1 MQKKNSI
8 SILIS
13 YDQCMIAEGFQ
24 AVLTNHKQFHVYG
37 LRKNKSD
44 LTDFISSNQTDLLIV
59 EIADISKNS
68 IHYINKIHRS
78 LPKLKIIIISGIPP
92 HELLKQLVNI
102 TNGYLLRTCSSAK
115 LFLAIKEIFESGKY
129 ICSQLIP
136 ILFNN
141 DQPSNHNINLTVREK
156 EILSLLFTTKD
167 NSEIAKN
174 LNISQTT
181 VRTHLKNIRNKFG
194 DFNQIQMMRYAC
206 NNALHKNDC
215 IPLCPNCKFFCNET
229 E

>member
-44 LTDFISSNQTDLLIV
+44 LTDFINSNQTDLLIV

-68 IHYINKIHRS
+68 IHYINKIHRF